1 MITLKYMSKKC
12 SLMARAGFI
21 RPVTRNSSNA
31 SYRWYCIFMLL
42 NIVSPSTNG
51 CQSVFLLTKFNR
63 ISLHQPFT

>member
-1 MITLKYMSKKC
+1 MSKKC
-12 SLMARAGFI
+12 SVMARAGFI

-51 CQSVFLLTKFNR
+51 
-63 ISLHQPFT
+63 